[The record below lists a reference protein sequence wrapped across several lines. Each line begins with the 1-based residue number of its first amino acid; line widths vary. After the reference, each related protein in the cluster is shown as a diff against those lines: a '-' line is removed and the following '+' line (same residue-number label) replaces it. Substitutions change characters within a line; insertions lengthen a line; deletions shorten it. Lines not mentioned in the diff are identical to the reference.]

1 MKQKKY
7 TAPKLRWINI
17 DSKLPLLVQSGG
29 GNSLQGIQHEGFQEN
44 GETVEW
50 DDEGSSGWSWH

>member
-1 MKQKKY
+1 MTRNRY
-7 TAPKLRWINI
+7 IAPKVRRI
-17 DSKLPLLVQSGG
+17 DIGCEALLLEQSGG

-50 DDEGSSGWSWH
+50 DEGSGGWSWQ